1 MRGCLVKLVKNEL
14 SHKIVGK
21 NNVEK
26 IEVKLVVNELK
37 GSTEE
42 GLKAESQ
49 LLGVAQELQAGELL
63 LGKQLS

>member
-1 MRGCLVKLVKNEL
+1 MRNEL
-14 SHKIVGK
+14 M
-21 NNVEK
+21 
-26 IEVKLVVNELK
+26 

>member
-1 MRGCLVKLVKNEL
+1 M
-14 SHKIVGK
+14 
-21 NNVEK
+21 
-26 IEVKLVVNELK
+26 

-42 GLKAESQ
+42 GLKAESP